1 MTWTCGG
8 TMSGYCAS
16 GIAKIAIR
24 PASVITI
31 EMTKASRG
39 RSMKMFEII

>member
-1 MTWTCGG
+1 
-8 TMSGYCAS
+8 MSGYCAS

-39 RSMKMFEII
+39 RSMKTFEII